1 MSAYVAD
8 RMGAPLVFIA
18 VLVVLGAYVGIGYAR
33 GIGAGA
39 IGLTTEI
46 AALLTYLIGA
56 IAAAGELT
64 IAAPSAVGITTLLA
78 LKPWTERL
86 VQSIDAEDLQA
97 TLRFAV
103 VAALVLPLL
112 PNEPLGPPRRNHT
125 VDGRAQPRRRLGLSR
140 HRRQRHRHR
149 RRHQHSGEGGDDLV
163 PGQSPAASVD
173 RPGGRRHGDRHP
185 RPDLRHLMP
194 EDPPM
199 DLGPTVGST
208 CSLSGMILAFF
219 IECSCPPDRRAATVG
234 GGDFA
239 SVEDF
244 FDSYQ
249 LTHIECQSCNT
260 YYQLIGYI
268 DEDGVEKR
276 VARHDEAETSSPRQ
290 RLRSS
295 FRPRHLG

>member
-1 MSAYVAD
+1 DPLRHRPRRRAPGRTAAQHAKLQEADDLFAGTRTFALIALLGAMSAYVAD

-33 GIGAGA
+33 GIGAGD

-112 PNEPLGPPRRNHT
+112 PNEP
-125 VDGRAQPRRRLGLSR
+125 
-140 HRRQRHRHR
+140 
-149 RRHQHSGEGGDDLV
+149 
-163 PGQSPAASVD
+163 
-173 RPGGRRHGDRHP
+173 
-185 RPDLRHLMP
+185 
-194 EDPPM
+194 
-199 DLGPTVGST
+199 
-208 CSLSGMILAFF
+208 
-219 IECSCPPDRRAATVG
+219 
-234 GGDFA
+234 
-239 SVEDF
+239 
-244 FDSYQ
+244 
-249 LTHIECQSCNT
+249 
-260 YYQLIGYI
+260 
-268 DEDGVEKR
+268 
-276 VARHDEAETSSPRQ
+276 
-290 RLRSS
+290 
-295 FRPRHLG
+295 